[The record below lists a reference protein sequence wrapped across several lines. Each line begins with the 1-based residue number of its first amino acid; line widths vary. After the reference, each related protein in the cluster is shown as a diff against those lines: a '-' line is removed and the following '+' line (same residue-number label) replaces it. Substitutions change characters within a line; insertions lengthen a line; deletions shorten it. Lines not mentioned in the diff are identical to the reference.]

1 LQADRENEAETNP
14 SEIRPFSRALGGRK
28 VRKKRKQEMTS
39 IITPPIGD
47 N

>member
-1 LQADRENEAETNP
+1 LQADKGNEAETNP
-14 SEIRPFSRALGGRK
+14 SEIRPFSRALGGK

-39 IITPPIGD
+39 IITPQIGD